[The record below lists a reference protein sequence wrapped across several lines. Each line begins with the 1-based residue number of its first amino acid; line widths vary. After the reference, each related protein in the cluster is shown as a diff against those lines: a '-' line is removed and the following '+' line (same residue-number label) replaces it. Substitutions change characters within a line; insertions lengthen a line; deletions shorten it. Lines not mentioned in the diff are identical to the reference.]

1 MRKIV
6 YEVNPTLTT
15 KILMWI
21 LLLWFVVGACMPL
34 LDITFSFPFFY
45 FQVPLEPTTDDQAMI
60 ILRLQI
66 VRAASFMTMA
76 YFIFKYLRNR
86 KPLSSVVP
94 VLVFI
99 NFLIFFSV
107 IYTLRS
113 GYVWTWKEWSV
124 FGFLLVLSWVLFR
137 ENRSEATKI
146 FSRDW

>member
-1 MRKIV
+1 
-6 YEVNPTLTT
+6 
-15 KILMWI
+15 MWI
-21 LLLWFVVGACMPL
+21 LLLWFVFGACMPL

>member
-1 MRKIV
+1 MV
-6 YEVNPTLTT
+6 
-15 KILMWI
+15 I
-21 LLLWFVVGACMPL
+21 LLLWFIAGAFIPL

-45 FQVPLEPTTDDQAMI
+45 FQVFLEPTTEEQTMI

-94 VLVFI
+94 VLVFT
-99 NFLIFFSV
+99 NFLILFSV
-107 IYTLRS
+107 VYTLRS
-113 GYVWTWKEWSV
+113 EHSWSWKEWLV
-124 FGFLLVLSWVLFR
+124 FGFLLILSWILFK

-146 FSRDW
+146 FSKDW

>member
-1 MRKIV
+1 
-6 YEVNPTLTT
+6 
-15 KILMWI
+15 MWI

>member
-34 LDITFSFPFFY
+34 LEITFSFPFFY

>member
-1 MRKIV
+1 MA
-6 YEVNPTLTT
+6 T

-113 GYVWTWKEWSV
+113 GYVWSWKEWSV

>member
-1 MRKIV
+1 MLEIV
-6 YEVNPTLTT
+6 WEVNPTLTT

-107 IYTLRS
+107 IYTLKS

-124 FGFLLVLSWVLFR
+124 FGFLLALSWVLFR

-146 FSRDW
+146 FSKDW

>member
-1 MRKIV
+1 MK
-6 YEVNPTLTT
+6 TLVTRG
-15 KILMWI
+15 LMVI
-21 LLLWFVVGACMPL
+21 LLLWFIIGAFIPL
-34 LDITFSFPFFY
+34 FDITFSFPFFY
-45 FQVPLEPTTDDQAMI
+45 FQVHLEPMTEDQTMI

-94 VLVFI
+94 VLVFT
-99 NFLIFFSV
+99 NFLILFFV
-107 IYTLRS
+107 AYTVRS
-113 GYVWTWKEWSV
+113 EHVWSWKEWSV
-124 FGFLLVLSWVLFR
+124 FGFLLILSWVLFR

>member
-1 MRKIV
+1 
-6 YEVNPTLTT
+6 
-15 KILMWI
+15 MWI

-113 GYVWTWKEWSV
+113 GFVWTWKEWSV

>member
-1 MRKIV
+1 M
-6 YEVNPTLTT
+6 TT

-113 GYVWTWKEWSV
+113 GFVWTWKEWSV

>member
-1 MRKIV
+1 
-6 YEVNPTLTT
+6 
-15 KILMWI
+15 MWI

-45 FQVPLEPTTDDQAMI
+45 FKVPLEPTTDDQAMI

>member
-1 MRKIV
+1 
-6 YEVNPTLTT
+6 
-15 KILMWI
+15 MWI

-124 FGFLLVLSWVLFR
+124 FGFLLVLSWILFR

-146 FSRDW
+146 FSKDW

>member
-1 MRKIV
+1 M
-6 YEVNPTLTT
+6 TT

-21 LLLWFVVGACMPL
+21 LLLWFVIGAFMPL

-60 ILRLQI
+60 ILRLQV

-99 NFLIFFSV
+99 NFLIFFAA

-113 GYVWTWKEWSV
+113 GYVWSWREWSV

-146 FSRDW
+146 FSKDW

>member
-1 MRKIV
+1 M
-6 YEVNPTLTT
+6 TT

-21 LLLWFVVGACMPL
+21 LLLWFVIGAFMPL

-60 ILRLQI
+60 ILRLQV

-107 IYTLRS
+107 IYTIRS
-113 GYVWTWKEWSV
+113 GHIWSWKEWSV

-146 FSRDW
+146 FSKDW

>member
-1 MRKIV
+1 MK
-6 YEVNPTLTT
+6 TLVTRG
-15 KILMWI
+15 LMVI
-21 LLLWFVVGACMPL
+21 LLLWLIIGAFIPL
-34 LDITFSFPFFY
+34 FDITFSFPFFY
-45 FQVPLEPTTDDQAMI
+45 FQVHLEPMTEDQTMI

-94 VLVFI
+94 VLVFT
-99 NFLIFFSV
+99 NFLILFSV
-107 IYTLRS
+107 AYTVRS
-113 GYVWTWKEWSV
+113 EHVWSWKEWSV
-124 FGFLLVLSWVLFR
+124 FGFLLILSWVLFR

>member
-1 MRKIV
+1 M
-6 YEVNPTLTT
+6 
-15 KILMWI
+15 I
-21 LLLWFVVGACMPL
+21 LLLWLIIGAFIPL
-34 LDITFSFPFFY
+34 FDITFSFPFFY
-45 FQVPLEPTTDDQAMI
+45 FQVHLEPMTEDQTMI

-94 VLVFI
+94 VLVFN
-99 NFLIFFSV
+99 NFLILFSV
-107 IYTLRS
+107 AYTVRS
-113 GYVWTWKEWSV
+113 EHVWSWKEWSV
-124 FGFLLVLSWVLFR
+124 FGFLLILSWVLFR

>member
-1 MRKIV
+1 
-6 YEVNPTLTT
+6 
-15 KILMWI
+15 MWI

-113 GYVWTWKEWSV
+113 GYFWSWKEWSV

-146 FSRDW
+146 FSKDW

>member
-1 MRKIV
+1 M
-6 YEVNPTLTT
+6 TT

-99 NFLIFFSV
+99 NSLIFFSV
-107 IYTLRS
+107 IYTLKS
-113 GYVWTWKEWSV
+113 GHIWSWKEWSV

>member
-1 MRKIV
+1 M
-6 YEVNPTLTT
+6 TT

-99 NFLIFFSV
+99 NSLIFFSV

-113 GYVWTWKEWSV
+113 GFVWTWKEWSV

>member
-1 MRKIV
+1 
-6 YEVNPTLTT
+6 
-15 KILMWI
+15 MWI

-99 NFLIFFSV
+99 SFLIFFSV

-113 GYVWTWKEWSV
+113 GFVWTWKEWSV

>member
-1 MRKIV
+1 MA
-6 YEVNPTLTT
+6 T

-21 LLLWFVVGACMPL
+21 LLLWFVAGACMPL

-45 FQVPLEPTTDDQAMI
+45 FQVPLESTTDDQAMI

-99 NFLIFFSV
+99 NSLIFFSV
-107 IYTLRS
+107 IYTLKS
-113 GYVWTWKEWSV
+113 GHIWSWKEWSA
-124 FGFLLVLSWVLFR
+124 FGCLLVLSWVLFR

>member
-1 MRKIV
+1 M
-6 YEVNPTLTT
+6 TT

-21 LLLWFVVGACMPL
+21 LLLWFVVGAFMPL

-60 ILRLQI
+60 ILRLQV

-107 IYTLRS
+107 IYTIRS
-113 GYVWTWKEWSV
+113 GHVWSWKEWSV

>member
-1 MRKIV
+1 
-6 YEVNPTLTT
+6 
-15 KILMWI
+15 MWI
-21 LLLWFVVGACMPL
+21 LLLWFVFGACMPL

-66 VRAASFMTMA
+66 VRAASFITMA

>member
-1 MRKIV
+1 M
-6 YEVNPTLTT
+6 TT

-113 GYVWTWKEWSV
+113 GYIWSWKEWSV

>member
-1 MRKIV
+1 
-6 YEVNPTLTT
+6 
-15 KILMWI
+15 MWI
-21 LLLWFVVGACMPL
+21 LLLWFVAGACMPL

-113 GYVWTWKEWSV
+113 GFVWTWKEWSV

>member
-6 YEVNPTLTT
+6 YEVNPTLAT

-45 FQVPLEPTTDDQAMI
+45 FKVPLEPTTDDQAMI

-99 NFLIFFSV
+99 NFLILFFA
-107 IYTLRS
+107 IYTLKS
-113 GYVWTWKEWSV
+113 GHVWSWKEWSV

>member
-1 MRKIV
+1 M
-6 YEVNPTLTT
+6 TT

-21 LLLWFVVGACMPL
+21 LLLWFVFGACMPL

-45 FQVPLEPTTDDQAMI
+45 FKVPLEPITDDQAMI

-113 GYVWTWKEWSV
+113 GYVWSWKEWSV

>member
-1 MRKIV
+1 M
-6 YEVNPTLTT
+6 TT

>member
-1 MRKIV
+1 MK
-6 YEVNPTLTT
+6 TLVTRV
-15 KILMWI
+15 LMVI
-21 LLLWFVVGACMPL
+21 LLLWFVVGAFIPL
-34 LDITFSFPFFY
+34 FDITYSFPFFY
-45 FQVPLEPTTDDQAMI
+45 FQVHLEPATEEQSMI

-94 VLVFI
+94 VLVFN
-99 NFLIFFSV
+99 NFLILFSV
-107 IYTLRS
+107 LYTIKS
-113 GYVWTWKEWSV
+113 GFTWSWKEWSV
-124 FGFLLVLSWVLFR
+124 FGFLLILSWILFK